1 MGEAPDCFGERI
13 SPEHDAIM
21 GYEIMHKKEKEGVLF
36 AFPDFYD
43 PYRIEGYKGIE
54 HQGPILSL
62 LHARRFHRIFL
73 FLLPEFAP
81 RPDLLTAEI
90 RALDPEADIH
100 TVDCSDCVTHDQIES
115 MRLLRVRLKTVKYK
129 NRELPLTLCWGE
141 IPYPDVYIGL
151 AGLLL
156 SGELPAR
163 LIVVRSPEATAFGL
177 SRFVELDFNAGIFSS
192 DMLDIPLAPSD
203 KMSLRRQAEQF
214 GIIGSHSIMQH
225 VVDVCQILAPSS
237 LPMLLLGETGT
248 GKGLLARYIH
258 ALSGRPMDRFISV
271 NCAAIPESL
280 AESVLFG
287 HKKGAFTGAVA
298 DQEGKFDAADG
309 GTLFLDEIGE
319 LSLPI
324 QAKILR
330 AVEDGIIDPIGS
342 KKTHKV
348 NVRLICATNRNLAQF
363 VDEGKF
369 RADLYYRLNVGE
381 VHVPP
386 LRRRREDIGR
396 IVLHVVSRI
405 NATLPLPKI
414 FTRMALKVLENY
426 DWPGNIRELEN
437 VLERT
442 LRLSPKNMIDAED
455 VLFPDAE
462 NGMRD
467 TVLNQW
473 HPGIPLDEYLGNL
486 RQEAFRHALMLSG
499 GNRCAAAKLLG
510 ISPQAVGKYLKTH
523 PDIM

>member
-1 MGEAPDCFGERI
+1 M
-13 SPEHDAIM
+13 
-21 GYEIMHKKEKEGVLF
+21 
-36 AFPDFYD
+36 
-43 PYRIEGYKGIE
+43 
-54 HQGPILSL
+54 
-62 LHARRFHRIFL
+62 
-73 FLLPEFAP
+73 
-81 RPDLLTAEI
+81 
-90 RALDPEADIH
+90 
-100 TVDCSDCVTHDQIES
+100 
-115 MRLLRVRLKTVKYK
+115 
-129 NRELPLTLCWGE
+129 
-141 IPYPDVYIGL
+141 
-151 AGLLL
+151 
-156 SGELPAR
+156 
-163 LIVVRSPEATAFGL
+163 
-177 SRFVELDFNAGIFSS
+177 
-192 DMLDIPLAPSD
+192 
-203 KMSLRRQAEQF
+203 
-214 GIIGSHSIMQH
+214 
-225 VVDVCQILAPSS
+225 
-237 LPMLLLGETGT
+237 

-467 TVLNQW
+467 TALNQW

>member
-1 MGEAPDCFGERI
+1 
-13 SPEHDAIM
+13 
-21 GYEIMHKKEKEGVLF
+21 
-36 AFPDFYD
+36 
-43 PYRIEGYKGIE
+43 
-54 HQGPILSL
+54 
-62 LHARRFHRIFL
+62 
-73 FLLPEFAP
+73 
-81 RPDLLTAEI
+81 
-90 RALDPEADIH
+90 
-100 TVDCSDCVTHDQIES
+100 
-115 MRLLRVRLKTVKYK
+115 MRLLRVRHKTVKYK

-298 DQEGKFDAADG
+298 DQEGTFDAADG
-309 GTLFLDEIGE
+309 GTLGADGCAVAGVFDVAALKDAPVAGK
-319 LSLPI
+319 
-324 QAKILR
+324 QASADLE
-330 AVEDGIIDPIGS
+330 VGIGS
-342 KKTHKV
+342 VCPVHGFAGQIKEL
-348 NVRLICATNRNLAQF
+348 LIRHGSL
-363 VDEGKF
+363 
-369 RADLYYRLNVGE
+369 
-381 VHVPP
+381 
-386 LRRRREDIGR
+386 LR
-396 IVLHVVSRI
+396 SQ
-405 NATLPLPKI
+405 K
-414 FTRMALKVLENY
+414 
-426 DWPGNIRELEN
+426 
-437 VLERT
+437 
-442 LRLSPKNMIDAED
+442 
-455 VLFPDAE
+455 
-462 NGMRD
+462 
-467 TVLNQW
+467 
-473 HPGIPLDEYLGNL
+473 
-486 RQEAFRHALMLSG
+486 RHALHGALFHLPHG
-499 GNRCAAAKLLG
+499 G
-510 ISPQAVGKYLKTH
+510 AVGLAFVVVAHQVKGGMCRQVAQL
-523 PDIM
+523 PR

>member
-1 MGEAPDCFGERI
+1 
-13 SPEHDAIM
+13 
-21 GYEIMHKKEKEGVLF
+21 
-36 AFPDFYD
+36 
-43 PYRIEGYKGIE
+43 
-54 HQGPILSL
+54 
-62 LHARRFHRIFL
+62 
-73 FLLPEFAP
+73 
-81 RPDLLTAEI
+81 
-90 RALDPEADIH
+90 
-100 TVDCSDCVTHDQIES
+100 
-115 MRLLRVRLKTVKYK
+115 
-129 NRELPLTLCWGE
+129 
-141 IPYPDVYIGL
+141 
-151 AGLLL
+151 
-156 SGELPAR
+156 
-163 LIVVRSPEATAFGL
+163 
-177 SRFVELDFNAGIFSS
+177 
-192 DMLDIPLAPSD
+192 
-203 KMSLRRQAEQF
+203 
-214 GIIGSHSIMQH
+214 
-225 VVDVCQILAPSS
+225 
-237 LPMLLLGETGT
+237 
-248 GKGLLARYIH
+248 
-258 ALSGRPMDRFISV
+258 MDRFISV

-414 FTRMALKVLENY
+414 FTRMALKVLETY
-426 DWPGNIRELEN
+426 DWAGEHP
-437 VLERT
+437 RT
-442 LRLSPKNMIDAED
+442 GKRAGTYPAT
-455 VLFPDAE
+455 FPEKYDRCR
-462 NGMRD
+462 GRS
-467 TVLNQW
+467 V
-473 HPGIPLDEYLGNL
+473 PRCGK
-486 RQEAFRHALMLSG
+486 RHAGHCPEPMAS
-499 GNRCAAAKLLG
+499 RD
-510 ISPQAVGKYLKTH
+510 P
-523 PDIM
+523 P